1 MTPQRWERIKE
12 LFGGAMDLEPSD
24 RSAFLKREA
33 GADAEVQREVE
44 ALLLRHDTPGA
55 FLDRGL
61 PHLPAL
67 EAVLSGHAFAAGEL
81 VNGRFRI
88 LRFLGQGGMGEVYEA
103 EDVELKTRIAIK
115 TVRAELAQDEGMRE
129 RFRQEILLA
138 RSVTHP
144 SVCRLFDVG
153 ACERPGAPSTLFLT
167 MELLAGET
175 LARRIG
181 RLGRYSTVDALPLVR
196 QMAAALDAAHAAG
209 VVHRDFK
216 AANVILSPAADG
228 TERAVVTDFGLA
240 RGLALG
246 TAAGDSSVTP
256 TGATV
261 GTPAY
266 MAPEQIEGKPA
277 GPAADVYA
285 FGVVLYEMVT
295 GRRPYSE
302 SSPLALA
309 ARKVRDAAPPPGDYV
324 PGLDAGW
331 QSAILECLAI
341 DPGKRF
347 ARAGDALRVLES
359 GRWPGFRQLR
369 LPKLRGRRVWIAAA
383 LFVLSVCAVA
393 LWIWR
398 RPPAVALSGEPAR
411 WYGQGVEAL
420 HAGAPWRARR
430 LLERVTSV
438 APAFPLAHV
447 RLAEVYT
454 DLDMGDQAKFEM
466 LKAGEAAPDRSA
478 LPRNIRLEL
487 DAAEATV
494 LREFTRAASRYAQ
507 LADLETGDRKI
518 GPLLDFGRSL
528 ERDNQADKAI
538 TAYQRAAALD
548 RQNAAA
554 HLRQAVLLGRQGKLT
569 LAAPLFDEAEAN
581 YRLTGDFEGIAEV
594 LLQKSAA
601 FRNGRKLADSRSAAA
616 EALSLATTSGNLA
629 QQIRAHFEFAAIAIG
644 EGHLDVSAS
653 ESAASLDLA
662 HREGLDN
669 LSISGLNDLG
679 SAYLTQ
685 YKTEEAADTF
695 RQAMELARRIQNQ
708 AGEARASLLLGS
720 TLLRAGAPARAL
732 PFIESALQFYRKGGY
747 RAPLTATLTLL
758 ADTQI
763 SQGLYQPAWEAVREL
778 RSFADSVQDR
788 LQATIAWEREA
799 DIQTWQGRYPEA
811 IEVYKGSAD
820 SYRSLGQTMRELY
833 AKANRADL
841 LWRLGR
847 DAEAQALLDDVQKG
861 VTPLGDGGKP
871 MAVRVAT
878 IRGAEALAR
887 RDFAGASEFAAKALS
902 DDPGGSPYR
911 TMQARQIEGLAKVHG
926 RQVSAGKRICDDVL
940 ALADRA
946 PHVGLRAEIEI
957 GSAEAALSAGD
968 AVAAGRLARQVL
980 ADCERLGEE
989 EMAYRAAL
997 FAAAAARRGNVT
1009 EISRQADAAVAKHA
1023 SSLEV
1028 LWGKD
1033 ALAIYQK
1040 RPDLIALRQ
1049 SK

>member
-12 LFGGAMDLEPSD
+12 LFGGAMDLEPGE
-24 RSAFLKREA
+24 RSVFLTREA
-33 GADAEVQREVE
+33 AGDGELRREVE

-61 PHLPAL
+61 PGLRAL
-67 EAVLSGHAFAAGEL
+67 EAVLGGHAFASGEL

-103 EDVELKTRIAIK
+103 EDIELKTRIAIK
-115 TVRAELAQDEGMRE
+115 TVRSELSQDERMRE

-153 ACERPGAPSTLFLT
+153 ACERHGAPSILFLT
-167 MELLAGET
+167 MELLSGET
-175 LARRIG
+175 LAARIG
-181 RLGRYSTVDALPLVR
+181 RLGRYSTAEALPLIR
-196 QMAAALDAAHAAG
+196 QMAAALDAAHAAA

-216 AANVILSPAADG
+216 AANVILSAESDG

-240 RGLALG
+240 RGLAVG
-246 TAAGDSSVTP
+246 TAAADSSVTP
-256 TGATV
+256 TGAAV

-266 MAPEQIEGKPA
+266 MAPEQIEGKQA

-309 ARKVRDAAPPPGDYV
+309 ARKVREAPPPPGDYV
-324 PGLDAGW
+324 PDLDAGW
-331 QSAILECLAI
+331 QAAILKCLAI
-341 DPGKRF
+341 DPAARF
-347 ARAGDALRVLES
+347 ARAGDALAALES
-359 GRWPGFRQLR
+359 GRLPGFRRLR
-369 LPKLRGRRVWIAAA
+369 LPKLRGRPVWIAAA
-383 LFVLSVCAVA
+383 MLVLAICAGF
-393 LWIWR
+393 WIWR
-398 RPPAVALSGEPAR
+398 RPPVALSGEPAR

-420 HAGAPWRARR
+420 HAGASWRASR
-430 LLERVTSV
+430 LLERVASV
-438 APAFPLAHV
+438 APAYPLPHV
-447 RLAEVYT
+447 RLAEAYT
-454 DLDMGDQAKFEM
+454 DLDMADQARYEM

-478 LPRNIRLEL
+478 LPRIVRLEL
-487 DAAEATV
+487 EAAQATA
-494 LREFTRAASRYAQ
+494 LREFSQAAGRYAQ
-507 LADLETGDRKI
+507 LADLETGDRKV
-518 GPLLDFGRSL
+518 GPLLDWGRSL
-528 ERDNQADKAI
+528 ERDNQTDKAI
-538 TAYQRAAALD
+538 TAYQKAAVLD

-554 HLRQAVLLGRQGKLT
+554 HLRQAVLLARQGKLT
-569 LAAPLFDEAEAN
+569 QAAPLFGEAEAN
-581 YRLTGDFEGIAEV
+581 YRLTGDFEGMAEV
-594 LLQKSAA
+594 LLQKSVA
-601 FRNGRKLADSRSAAA
+601 FRNGRKLDDSRTAAA
-616 EALSLATTSGNLA
+616 QALSLATTSGNLV

-669 LSISGLNDLG
+669 LSVSGLNDLG

-685 YKTEEAADTF
+685 YKTEEAADVL
-695 RQAMELARRIQNQ
+695 RQAMELAKRIRNQ

-720 TLLRAGAPARAL
+720 SLQRAGAPERAL
-732 PFIESALQFYRKGGY
+732 PFIESALRFCRKGGY
-747 RAPLTATLTLL
+747 RTALTATLTLL

-763 SQGLYQPAWEAVREL
+763 TQGLYQPAWEEAVEL

-799 DIQTWQGRYPEA
+799 DIETWQGRYPEA

-820 SYRSLGQTMRELY
+820 SYQSLGQTMRELY

-847 DAEAQALLDDVQKG
+847 DGEAQALLDDVERG
-861 VTPLGDGGKP
+861 ITPLGGGGKP

-887 RDFAGASEFAAKALS
+887 RDFARASEFAAQALS
-902 DDPGGSPYR
+902 GDPGGSPYR
-911 TMQARQIEGLAKVHG
+911 TMQARQIEGLAKVHSG
-926 RQVSAGKRICDDVL
+926 QVSAGKRLCDDVL
-940 ALADRA
+940 ALGDRA

-957 GSAEAALSAGD
+957 GAAEAALAARDTS
-968 AVAAGRLARQVL
+968 AAGRLARQVL
-980 ADCERLGEE
+980 TDCERLGEE

-997 FAAAAARRGNVT
+997 FAAAAARRGGVT
-1009 EISRQADAAVAKHA
+1009 EASRQAEAAVAKHA

-1049 SK
+1049 GK